1 MPMLPSDLQSLDTP
15 FLSVFESTTD
25 LIWLAN
31 MDGRAV
37 AINPA
42 ARQFFGVIEPDTEQ
56 PRVSS
61 FLRGEASAFIRSHAL
76 PEAARKGIWSGDLYF
91 TRQDS
96 VDVPVSVIVLIH
108 CDDTGRPHYWSATAR
123 DITAHREAEHALQQA
138 LEEIERISSVQGRFI
153 NTMAHE
159 FRGPL
164 SMILSSLELLVR
176 SGSRADP
183 VAHYER
189 MRKGVRDISTVLDRG
204 LKLLDGSEED
214 VAEEIE
220 EISLASFA
228 RKAAD
233 SAQQGDG
240 RVVHVEV
247 PQGESRVRLDAA
259 ALRVIADNLLTNAL
273 KFSTTGS
280 LVYLKLA
287 VRDAN
292 PKTGACQLVLYVR
305 DRGIGIPDEDQPF
318 IFERFYR
325 CYNRPNVPGLGAG
338 LYHVKRLVERM
349 NGKIECFSRVGEG
362 TEFVIMVPA
371 IQVTAHSI

>member
-1 MPMLPSDLQSLDTP
+1 MLPSDLQSLDTP
-15 FLSVFESTTD
+15 FADVFESTAD

-42 ARQFFGVIEPDTEQ
+42 ARRFFGVTEPDTEQ

-61 FLRGEASAFIRSHAL
+61 FLQGEASAFIRSHAL

-91 TRQDS
+91 TRQDG
-96 VDVPVSVIVLIH
+96 VDVPVSVIVLVH
-108 CDDTGRPHYWSATAR
+108 CNEAGRPRYWSATAR
-123 DITAHREAEHALQQA
+123 DITAHREVEHALQQA
-138 LEEIERISSVQGRFI
+138 LGEVERISNVQSRFI

-183 VAHYER
+183 AAHYER
-189 MRKGVRDISTVLDRG
+189 MKKGVRDISTVLDRG
-204 LKLLDGSEED
+204 LKLLDGSEEE

-247 PQGESRVRLDAA
+247 PQGETRVRLDAA
-259 ALRVIADNLLTNAL
+259 ALRAIADNLLTNAL

-292 PKTGACQLVLYVR
+292 PKTGACQLILYVR
-305 DRGIGIPDEDQPF
+305 DRGIGIPEEDQPF

-371 IQVTAHSI
+371 ALTTPNSI

>member
-1 MPMLPSDLQSLDTP
+1 MLPSDLQSLDTP

>member
-1 MPMLPSDLQSLDTP
+1 MLPGDLQSLDTP
-15 FLSVFESTTD
+15 FADVFEATTD

-37 AINPA
+37 AINPS
-42 ARQFFGVIEPDTEQ
+42 ARRFFGIMEPNTEQ
-56 PRVSS
+56 PRISS
-61 FLRGEASAFIRSHAL
+61 FLQGESSAFIRSQAL
-76 PEAARKGIWSGDLYF
+76 PEAARKGIWSGEMYF
-91 TRQDS
+91 TRHDGT
-96 VDVPVSVIVLIH
+96 DVPVSVIVLIH
-108 CDDTGRPHYWSATAR
+108 CDDTGRPRYWSATAR
-123 DITAHREAEHALQQA
+123 DITAHRETEHALQQA
-138 LEEIERISSVQGRFI
+138 LDEVERMSSVQGRFI
-153 NTMAHE
+153 NTMAQE

-176 SGSRADP
+176 SGSRTDP
-183 VAHYER
+183 AAHYER
-189 MRKGVRDISTVLDRG
+189 MKKGVRDISTVLDRG
-204 LKLLDGSEED
+204 LKLLNGSEEE

-247 PQGESRVRLDAA
+247 PQGETRVSLDAA
-259 ALRVIADNLLTNAL
+259 ALRIIADNLLTNAL

-287 VRDAN
+287 VRDTN
-292 PKTGACQLVLYVR
+292 PKTGTCQLVLYVR

-325 CYNRPNVPGLGAG
+325 CYNRPNVPGLGVG

-349 NGKIECFSRVGEG
+349 NGTIECFSRVGEG

-371 IQVTAHSI
+371 ILMPPHSL